1 MKRALVGLLLL
12 PLLLVGCENGAN
24 TTANETNA
32 ACAVNRNDEVRQRLA
47 PTCLACHGATNNH
60 PFFVSVRSFEDLLV
74 YDPRYVVPGKPDES
88 RLVQLLEGHADG
100 TYKQMPPGKALAE
113 RPEAKISVA
122 EVRDWIAHLPPPGPN
137 VAAADRTAATVR
149 RLTAEEMV
157 TTLRRLL
164 GLRENDVAST
174 NDVVL
179 ALRAPD
185 AAWRKNEDSGNIHAA
200 MSRFEALGGPNTIDY
215 RPREHDFTPATMQVL
230 VQVSL
235 EWCGRAV
242 SLPGNAALFKYGGP
256 SEKDPAAIKKNIG
269 YLHLRFLGLP
279 ANDQVIEAIHSKV
292 YAKYD
297 ADPAIAWTAVCAY
310 FVRHPQTLTL

>member
-1 MKRALVGLLLL
+1 MKRAIFALM
-12 PLLLVGCENGAN
+12 LVGCGNSAN
-24 TTANETNA
+24 TTATETNG

-100 TYKQMPPGKALAE
+100 TYKQMPPSKALAE
-113 RPEAKISVA
+113 RSDAKISVA

-137 VAAADRTAATVR
+137 VAAPDRAAATVR

-174 NDVVL
+174 NDVIL

-185 AAWRKNEDSGNIHAA
+185 AAWKAGEDPGNTHAA
-200 MSRFEALGGPNTIDY
+200 MARFEALGGPSTIDY
-215 RPREHDFTPATMQVL
+215 RARERDFTPATMQVL

-242 SLPGNAALFKYGGP
+242 ALPGNTALFKYA
-256 SEKDPAAIKKNIG
+256 STTEKDVAAIKKNIG

-279 ANDQVIEAIHSKV
+279 ANERAIEAIHSKV

-297 ADPAIAWTAVCAY
+297 ADPATAWTAVCAY